1 VVLKTPDNQDR
12 VFVFLAQGPFMAQ
25 EKPESELARLREEQ
39 RQTRQDEVFG
49 GLSLA
54 ERARYNGKAERIHVL
69 ERTIQVQDVAQKSSQ
84 SAKAKQ
90 RRQWKSESE
99 TDTPQAEAHQPYRSR
114 EKDSAH
120 ASRDTTKKRGKVKN
134 ESDEKGSE

>member
-1 VVLKTPDNQDR
+1 
-12 VFVFLAQGPFMAQ
+12 MAE

-39 RQTRQDEVFG
+39 SKTRQEEVFG

-54 ERARYNGKAERIHVL
+54 ERAQYNAKAERIHVL
-69 ERTIQVQDVAQKSSQ
+69 ERTIQAPAVAKKSSQ

-90 RRQWKSESE
+90 RRQWREEAE

-114 EKDSAH
+114 EKDSADF
-120 ASRDTTKKRGKVKN
+120 SKDSKRKRGKAKKQSV
-134 ESDEKGSE
+134 EKGSD

>member
-1 VVLKTPDNQDR
+1 
-12 VFVFLAQGPFMAQ
+12 MAQ

-39 RQTRQDEVFG
+39 RKTRQDEVFG

-69 ERTIQVQDVAQKSSQ
+69 ESTIQAQEVAQKSSQ
-84 SAKAKQ
+84 SAKATQ
-90 RRQWKSESE
+90 RRHWKSDSE
-99 TDTPQAEAHQPYRSR
+99 TPQAEAHQPYRSR